1 MNIRTRVATAAD
13 LDTTASLFDS
23 YRQFYE
29 QAPNLHAAKAFI
41 SERLR
46 IQDSVLLLAEGD
58 NGASVGFCQ
67 LYPSFC
73 SIEAK
78 PIYVLSDLF
87 VTPEARRFGAGK
99 ALLRAAERH
108 SAQTGRVK
116 MELTTARTNRTA
128 QAAYESLGW
137 ELDTVFLGYSKRVEA

>member
-1 MNIRTRVATAAD
+1 MPLKTRLATTAD
-13 LDTTASLFDS
+13 LESMAALFDA

-29 QAPNLHAAKAFI
+29 QAPNRWAAMDFM

-46 IQDSVLLLAEGD
+46 RADSVLLLAED
-58 NGASVGFCQ
+58 EQDKALGFCQ

-78 PIYVLSDLF
+78 PMFILSDLF
-87 VTPEARRFGAGK
+87 VKKEARRSGAGR
-99 ALLRAAERH
+99 ALLRAAEQH

-137 ELDTVFLGYSKRVEA
+137 QLDEVFLGYWKRVEA